1 VKKYLKTRYYII
13 TSLQPSFSDEIN
25 VHFNL
30 GPSRR
35 NRLYLTIERCCSM
48 LKIFWNRNSKEK
60 GWRVKK
66 KNEYTT
72 LRMTLMDDIIDR
84 KIYDWWQGWKKPIFL
99 QLDSFL
105 SVFHIFRNFYHF
117 LLCPS
122 NLKGSTCFLLF
133 YFVKFQ
139 KSFNP
144 PFPFLLLVVES
155 FAVWPRSLFLVQQLS
170 WQQQK
175 KRKKEISLS
184 PHMTMIFLLWNK
196 QEKKHKRWRQEEI
209 NKERWILF
217 FVMRLQRNKRCIFM

>member
-1 VKKYLKTRYYII
+1 MAGLKET
-13 TSLQPSFSDEIN
+13 N
-25 VHFNL
+25 
-30 GPSRR
+30 
-35 NRLYLTIERCCSM
+35 
-48 LKIFWNRNSKEK
+48 
-60 GWRVKK
+60 
-66 KNEYTT
+66 
-72 LRMTLMDDIIDR
+72 
-84 KIYDWWQGWKKPIFL
+84 FL

-196 QEKKHKRWRQEEI
+196 QEKKHRRWRQEEI
-209 NKERWILF
+209 NKERWLLF
-217 FVMRLQRNKRCIFM
+217 CNAIAKKQKMYFYVGRSVETLVCVIVLFV